1 MSGIQALTEDL
12 SLYIHWPF
20 CLSKCPYCDFNS
32 HVVNE
37 IDQSVWREGLLT
49 EMKTLAKNTED
60 RKLKSVFFGGGTP
73 SLMEPQIVSDIIS
86 EAKKFGGWMIYLK
99 FRWRQTPRLWK
110 QKDFIFLI
118 KLG

>member
-37 IDQSVWREGLLT
+37 IDQSVWRGGLLT

-60 RKLKSVFFGGGTP
+60 RKLKVFF
-73 SLMEPQIVSDIIS
+73 
-86 EAKKFGGWMIYLK
+86 
-99 FRWRQTPRLWK
+99 
-110 QKDFIFLI
+110 
-118 KLG
+118 LGVAPHL

>member
-12 SLYIHWPF
+12 SLYVHWPF

-32 HVVNE
+32 HVVNQ

-60 RKLKSVFFGGGTP
+60 RKLKSIFFWGWHP
-73 SLMEPQIVSDIIS
+73 IS
-86 EAKKFGGWMIYLK
+86 NGAANCLRCNFRSKKNLAG
-99 FRWRQTPRLWK
+99 R
-110 QKDFIFLI
+110 
-118 KLG
+118 

>member
-37 IDQSVWREGLLT
+37 IDQSVLREGLLT

-60 RKLKSVFFGGGTP
+60 RKLQSIFFGGGTP
-73 SLMEPQIVSDIIS
+73 SRMEPQIVSDLIS
-86 EAKKFGGWMIYLK
+86 EAK
-99 FRWRQTPRLWK
+99 
-110 QKDFIFLI
+110 
-118 KLG
+118 